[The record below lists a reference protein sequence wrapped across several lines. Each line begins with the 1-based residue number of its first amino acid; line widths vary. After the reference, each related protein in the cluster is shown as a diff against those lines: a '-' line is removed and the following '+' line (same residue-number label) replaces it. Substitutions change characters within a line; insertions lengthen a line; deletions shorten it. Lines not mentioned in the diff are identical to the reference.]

1 MNTNI
6 LFPAKA
12 RLLSYGIIAL
22 LIVLGIVGNQLGL
35 RDLNEELKSLF
46 FQITA
51 GLLCLSLFLIQFSK
65 YPEDDEMLMEIR
77 LKLILDAMFIGTLY
91 LIISP
96 IVQYFI
102 FQDKLEEIPAI
113 QIILF
118 MLLYQILIF
127 QMKRYS
133 LKKELTKE

>member
-51 GLLCLSLFLIQFSK
+51 ALLCLSLFLIQFSK

-77 LKLILDAMFIGTLY
+77 LKLILGAMFIGTLY

-118 MLLYQILIF
+118 MLFYQILFF

>member
-22 LIVLGIVGNQLGL
+22 LIVLGIVSNQLGL

-65 YPEDDEMLMEIR
+65 YPEDDEMLLEIR
-77 LKLILDAMFIGTLY
+77 LKLILHAMFVGTLY

-118 MLLYQILIF
+118 MLFYQILFF

>member
-12 RLLSYGIIAL
+12 RFLSYGIIAL

-35 RDLNEELKSLF
+35 RDLNDELKSLF
-46 FQITA
+46 FQITT
-51 GLLCLSLFLIQFSK
+51 GLMCLSLFLIQFSR

-77 LKLILDAMFIGTLY
+77 LKLILHAMFVGTLY

-96 IVQYFI
+96 IIQYFI
-102 FQDKLEEIPAI
+102 FQDKLEEIPAS
-113 QIILF
+113 QIIMF

-127 QMKRYS
+127 QLKRYS
-133 LKKELTKE
+133 LKKELAKE

>member
-22 LIVLGIVGNQLGL
+22 LIVLGIVSNQLGL

-65 YPEDDEMLMEIR
+65 YPEDDEMLLEIR
-77 LKLILDAMFIGTLY
+77 LKLILGAMFIGTLY

-118 MLLYQILIF
+118 MLFYQILFF

>member
-65 YPEDDEMLMEIR
+65 YPEDDEMLLEIR

-133 LKKELTKE
+133 LRKELTKE

>member
-51 GLLCLSLFLIQFSK
+51 ALLCLSLFLIQFSK

>member
-22 LIVLGIVGNQLGL
+22 LIVLGIVSNQLGL

-65 YPEDDEMLMEIR
+65 YPEDDEMLLEIR
-77 LKLILDAMFIGTLY
+77 LKLILGAMFIGTLY

-102 FQDKLEEIPAI
+102 FQDKLEEIPAS

>member
-22 LIVLGIVGNQLGL
+22 LIVLGIVSNQLGL

-65 YPEDDEMLMEIR
+65 YPEDDEMLLEIR

-113 QIILF
+113 QIILC

>member
-65 YPEDDEMLMEIR
+65 YPEDDEMLLEIR
-77 LKLILDAMFIGTLY
+77 LKLILGAMFIGTLY

-118 MLLYQILIF
+118 MLFYQILFF

>member
-1 MNTNI
+1 MNRNI
-6 LFPAKA
+6 LFPAKS

-46 FQITA
+46 FQITT
-51 GLLCLSLFLIQFSK
+51 GLMCLALFLIQFSK
-65 YPEDDEMLMEIR
+65 YPEEDEMLMEIR

>member
-65 YPEDDEMLMEIR
+65 YPEDDEMLLEIR

>member
-46 FQITA
+46 FQITT

-65 YPEDDEMLMEIR
+65 YPEEDEMLLEIR
-77 LKLILDAMFIGTLY
+77 LKLILHTMFIGTLY

-102 FQDKLEEIPAI
+102 FQDKLEEIPAS

-133 LKKELTKE
+133 LKKELAKE

>member
-1 MNTNI
+1 MNRNI

-46 FQITA
+46 FQITT
-51 GLLCLSLFLIQFSK
+51 GLMCLALFLIQFSK
-65 YPEDDEMLMEIR
+65 YPEEDEMLMEIR
-77 LKLILDAMFIGTLY
+77 LKLVFNALLVGIIY

>member
-22 LIVLGIVGNQLGL
+22 LIVLGIVSNQLGL

-65 YPEDDEMLMEIR
+65 YPEDDEMLLEIR
-77 LKLILDAMFIGTLY
+77 LKLILGAMFIGTLY

-118 MLLYQILIF
+118 MLLYQILFF

>member
-22 LIVLGIVGNQLGL
+22 LIVLGIVSNQLGL

-65 YPEDDEMLMEIR
+65 YPEDDEMLLEIR
-77 LKLILDAMFIGTLY
+77 LKLILHAMFVGTLY

>member
-12 RLLSYGIIAL
+12 RLLSYGIITL

-65 YPEDDEMLMEIR
+65 YPEDDEMLLEIR

>member
-22 LIVLGIVGNQLGL
+22 LIVLGIVSNQLGL

-65 YPEDDEMLMEIR
+65 YPEDDEMLLEIR

-133 LKKELTKE
+133 LRKELTKE

>member
-65 YPEDDEMLMEIR
+65 YPEDDEMLLEIR
-77 LKLILDAMFIGTLY
+77 LKLILHAMFVGTLY

>member
-12 RLLSYGIIAL
+12 RLLSYGITAL
-22 LIVLGIVGNQLGL
+22 LIVLGIVSNQLGL

-65 YPEDDEMLMEIR
+65 YPEDDEMLLEIR
-77 LKLILDAMFIGTLY
+77 LKLILGAMFIGTLY

-118 MLLYQILIF
+118 MLLYQILFF